1 MKNVTGKIHRSP
13 KQGKVRYTPIFNDAL
28 QNTELSFRARGLL
41 VYILSLPLDWVPRK
55 SQIMKKNNYKRT
67 KFDAIWNE
75 LKKAG
80 YIHSKR
86 IKNDLGQYVGW
97 DHLVLEIPTFTKSD
111 IQDILHSEKD
121 TLIKER
127 DIQKKESIEKK
138 ELYKDLDNNS
148 TGRVAMDTSFKELFQ
163 INPNISVQ
171 EFLNL
176 K

>member
-41 VYILSLPLDWVPRK
+41 VYILSLPLDWVPVK

-86 IKNDLGQYVGW
+86 VKNDLGQYVGW
-97 DHLVLEIPTFTKSD
+97 DHLVLEIPTINKAD
-111 IQDILHSEKD
+111 IQVILHSEKD
-121 TLIKER
+121 TLIKETS
-127 DIQKKESIEKK
+127 IQKKELDKR
-138 ELYKDLDNNS
+138 LDNNS
-148 TGRVAMDTSFKELFQ
+148 TDSTESTREVAMDTSFKELFQ
-163 INPNISVQ
+163 RNPNISVQ

-176 K
+176 R